1 MNDYSIFLSTA
12 EGSLASLT
20 ALGASALFIL
30 GRRRSAALSGEIA
43 AESETRSESI
53 ASLKEQI
60 SRLQKRLQDVENRKT
75 SLWDWNPEPTSIN
88 LNRRGQVLRLFR
100 RGDSAAQIA
109 STLGLSKGEVML
121 IVKVHEMKREQP
133 DVEDFSDS
141 L

>member
-1 MNDYSIFLSTA
+1 MLNYPILFSTVA
-12 EGSLASLT
+12 GSLASLT
-20 ALGASALFIL
+20 AVGAAGLLIL
-30 GRRRSAALSGEIA
+30 GRRRSASLTLEIT
-43 AESETRSESI
+43 AESESRSESI
-53 ASLKEQI
+53 AALRTQI
-60 SRLQKRLQDVENRKT
+60 GMLQKRLEEVEGRKT

-121 IVKVHEMKREQP
+121 IVKVHEMSRDKP